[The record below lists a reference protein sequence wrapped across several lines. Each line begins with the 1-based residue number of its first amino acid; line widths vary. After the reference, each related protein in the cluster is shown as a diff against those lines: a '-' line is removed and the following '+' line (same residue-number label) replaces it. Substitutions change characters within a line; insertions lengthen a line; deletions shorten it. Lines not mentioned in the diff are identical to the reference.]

1 MLNLL
6 KRAINEK
13 RRIAFQ
19 YQGNPRTVEP
29 HLVGINSKLNE
40 ALRAF
45 QTGGKSTSG
54 RLPAWKMFL
63 IKDIENIEILN
74 EVFEINPQFNPD
86 DKQMK
91 SILFRVSN

>member
-1 MLNLL
+1 MLEHLEI
-6 KRAINEK
+6 AIEGK

-19 YQGNPRTVEP
+19 YQGTQRIVEP
-29 HLVGINSKLNE
+29 HLVGINSKMNE

-45 QTGGKSTSG
+45 QTNGESTSG
-54 RLPAWKMFL
+54 NIQSWKMFL

-74 EVFEINPQFNPD
+74 EVFEIHPQFNAE

-91 SILFRVSN
+91 SILFSVK